1 MTILFESAIRV
12 TLIAAIIGLVLF
24 VMRIKTA
31 SVLHAVWASVV
42 VLMLLLPAWVGWG
55 PKASIPVLPPDQSPA
70 IELLP
75 PSLPTGLV
83 DATPHT
89 SPVREDR
96 GYNWREYAIPGIYLL
111 GVCALLLR
119 LAIGTIRAS
128 RLTSASCVVPV
139 TVGFLHPRIILPE
152 SSREWPRAQLDAV
165 LAHEGEHIRRRDPL
179 FQWLALLNRALFW
192 FHPLAWWLERKL
204 SGLAEEACD
213 AAVLAR
219 GYDPREYSEYLL
231 DLARSVE
238 RAGKRINAVGM
249 AMPGIGLKH
258 RIRQMLSGVPI
269 PKISR
274 PRMACTVAVCAGAA
288 AVLAAGTLVR
298 AQSSKD
304 QPGFQFEVASIRPS
318 SPNPGGGPPG
328 GKSKQ
333 GGGGLLQGLDHQR
346 LNLRSTTL
354 GLMVQAF
361 RLKSCGPGGFRGCVM
376 VSGGPDWIQN
386 DSYDLQAKL
395 PDKVPDYTMA
405 QLRDGEALEISMML
419 QSLLAD
425 RFNLK
430 YHRETRQL
438 PVYVLTQVRTSP
450 KLELA
455 KREMRQQKDGSMAL
469 DRSLIWTF
477 PRGAKGEINFNQSTI
492 QMIVRNRTIQ
502 DLTDTLSGAMDRPV
516 LNRTGLT
523 GEFDITLQYDR
534 DIDLDVDDFGATFG
548 PSMMKAFERELG
560 LKFEGTKGPV
570 DVLVIDHIDRP
581 SAN

>member
-1 MTILFESAIRV
+1 MTILLESAIRV
-12 TLIAAIIGLVLF
+12 TLIAAVVGLVLF
-24 VMRIKTA
+24 AMRVKTA
-31 SVLHAVWASVV
+31 SVRHAVWASVV
-42 VLMLLLPAWVGWG
+42 VLMLLLPAWVTWG
-55 PKASIPVLPPDQSPA
+55 PRASIPVLSPDRTPAVTFLPPPSPA
-70 IELLP
+70 GFAE
-75 PSLPTGLV
+75 
-83 DATPHT
+83 ATPRT
-89 SPVREDR
+89 SPVRQDR
-96 GYNWREYAIPGIYLL
+96 GYALPDTVTAIYFL
-111 GVCALLLR
+111 GFGVMLLR
-119 LAIGTIRAS
+119 LFIGTIRAN

-139 TVGFLHPRIILPE
+139 TVGLLHPRIILPE
-152 SSREWPRAQLDAV
+152 RSRDWPQAQLDAV

-213 AAVLAR
+213 AAVIAR
-219 GYDPREYSEYLL
+219 GYDPKEYSKYLL
-231 DLARSVE
+231 DLAKSVQ
-238 RAGKRINAVGM
+238 RAGSRIDAVGM
-249 AMPGIGLKH
+249 AMPGIGLTH
-258 RIRQMLSGVPI
+258 RIRQILSGVPI
-269 PKISR
+269 PTISR
-274 PRMACTVAVCAGAA
+274 PRMACTFAMCGAA
-288 AVLAAGTLVR
+288 AAIFAAGTLVH
-298 AQSSKD
+298 AQSAK
-304 QPGFQFEVASIRPS
+304 GELAFEVASIRPS

-328 GKSKQ
+328 GKNKQ

-376 VSGGPDWIQN
+376 VSGGPNWIQN

-395 PDKVPDYTMA
+395 PDKVPSYTMA
-405 QLRDGEALEISMML
+405 QLRDGDAPEISMML

-438 PVYVLTQVRTSP
+438 PVYVLTQIRKSP
-450 KLELA
+450 KLEPA
-455 KREMRQQKDGSMAL
+455 KHEMRQQKDGSTVM

-477 PRGAKGEINFNQSTI
+477 PRGANGQINFNQSTI
-492 QMIVRNRTIQ
+492 QMIVKNRTIQ

-534 DIDLDVDDFGATFG
+534 DIDPDIDDFGSTFG
-548 PSMMKAFERELG
+548 PSMMKTFERELG

-570 DVLVIDHIDRP
+570 EVLVIDHIERP
-581 SAN
+581 SEN

>member
-231 DLARSVE
+231 DLARSVK
-238 RAGKRINAVGM
+238 RAGSRIDAVGM

-298 AQSSKD
+298 AQSGA
-304 QPGFQFEVASIRPS
+304 QPKFEVASIRLADS
-318 SPNPGGGPPG
+318 VGGSVRQIKPDGLTYRNRSLAEYIRLAYGVESYQLTHGPAVSLAERYDIVAKAAIPVPESQI
-328 GKSKQ
+328 K
-333 GGGGLLQGLDHQR
+333 LM
-346 LNLRSTTL
+346 LRSL
-354 GLMVQAF
+354 LEDRF
-361 RLKSCGPGGFRGCVM
+361 RLSV
-376 VSGGPDWIQN
+376 
-386 DSYDLQAKL
+386 
-395 PDKVPDYTMA
+395 
-405 QLRDGEALEISMML
+405 
-419 QSLLAD
+419 
-425 RFNLK
+425 
-430 YHRETRQL
+430 HREMKEL
-438 PVYVLTQVRTSP
+438 PVYVLTV
-450 KLELA
+450 A
-455 KREMRQQKDGSMAL
+455 KDGPHFKASQDEGPMVAAPKDGSFLYKRTSMAYL
-469 DRSLIWTF
+469 AGTVLSNLPSL
-477 PRGAKGEINFNQSTI
+477 
-492 QMIVRNRTIQ
+492 
-502 DLTDTLSGAMDRPV
+502 DRPV
-516 LNRTGLT
+516 LDRTRLEGIYDFSLKLFDPDNARVESDPKGDTQQQMDNGLSAS
-523 GEFDITLQYDR
+523 L
-534 DIDLDVDDFGATFG
+534 
-548 PSMMKAFERELG
+548 KELG
-560 LKFEGTKGPV
+560 LKLESQKASV
-570 DVLVIDHIDRP
+570 DILVIDHAEKP
-581 SAN
+581 SEN